1 MSSFRKYSSL
11 TTNCKCAMEH
21 QIFYQEESENFPNF
35 HQSAAGSRHMVEPVV
50 QCVDGMN
57 HCHMPPCETSP
68 APAWLTWKPLVHFS
82 SCCWRKLDDNR
93 ARDEIQ
99 SHMMQLWIIIIYIS
113 QFGLEMFQT
122 GRKCKTQFSDSRTK
136 ESCL

>member
-1 MSSFRKYSSL
+1 MSFRKYLPL
-11 TTNCKCAMEH
+11 TTNCKCAMKH

-68 APAWLTWKPLVHFS
+68 APARLTWKPLVHFS

-93 ARDEIQ
+93 DSE
-99 SHMMQLWIIIIYIS
+99 SHDAIMNNDNLQDSVW
-113 QFGLEMFQT
+113 T
-122 GRKCKTQFSDSRTK
+122 GNVSIWQKM
-136 ESCL
+136 

>member
-1 MSSFRKYSSL
+1 MIYLQNLFIHRAEYIFNIHFMSFRKYSPL

-35 HQSAAGSRHMVEPVV
+35 HQSAAGRRHMVEPVV

-99 SHMMQLWIIIIYIS
+99 SHMMQL
-113 QFGLEMFQT
+113 
-122 GRKCKTQFSDSRTK
+122 
-136 ESCL
+136 